1 MRIPLLM
8 AMTLALVACGGESDP
23 ASTAQK
29 ELDAALENAAAL
41 GASAASGKVSGP
53 SFADWDG
60 RLQELVT
67 LEMAAEAA
75 GLSAADAETK
85 APPGAPTIIYRWPS
99 ERTREVMGRRMPAWD
114 EVLVGYLTTVV
125 TPEAFQAR
133 FAPVPEEARRRAVEE
148 SDRRAREK
156 GLDEQQRAMARNMV
170 AALSERAPSQP
181 VPGVGDAAVWQQN
194 SPGMLH
200 VLANGTTLQVR
211 VTISDDDATNR
222 EASIALARRMLDRL

>member
-1 MRIPLLM
+1 MRIPL
-8 AMTLALVACGGESDP
+8 TLAMVLALAACGRQEQAEPS
-23 ASTAQK
+23 ARA
-29 ELDAALENAAAL
+29 ELEARLAEAREL
-41 GASAASGKVSGP
+41 GASAAEGRVSGP

-75 GLSAADAETK
+75 GRPAAEAETK
-85 APPGAPTIIYRWPS
+85 APPGAPTITYRWPS
-99 ERTREVMGRRMPAWD
+99 DRTREVMGHRLPAWD
-114 EVLVGYLTTVV
+114 EVLVGYLTTRV

-156 GLDEQQRAMARNMV
+156 GLDEQQRAMARQMV
-170 AALSERAPSQP
+170 DALSERAPSQP
-181 VPGVGDAAVWQQN
+181 VPGLGDAAVWQQN

-211 VTISDDDATNR
+211 VTVSDDDDRNR
-222 EASIALARRMLDRL
+222 EASVALARRMLEQL

>member
-1 MRIPLLM
+1 MRTPLILAM
-8 AMTLALVACGGESDP
+8 ALALAACGGPSEPAPP
-23 ASTAQK
+23 ASGD
-29 ELDAALENAAAL
+29 LDARLAEARAL
-41 GASAASGKVSGP
+41 GASAAAGKVSGP

-75 GLSAADAETK
+75 GRPAAEAETK
-85 APPGAPTIIYRWPS
+85 AAPGAPTVTYRWPS
-99 ERTREVMGRRMPAWD
+99 DRTREVMGHRLPAWD
-114 EVLVGYLTTVV
+114 EVLVGYLTTQVS
-125 TPEAFQAR
+125 PEAFQAR

-156 GLDEQQRAMARNMV
+156 GLDEQQRAMARQMV
-170 AALSERAPSQP
+170 DALSERAPSQP
-181 VPGVGDAAVWQQN
+181 VPGLGDAAVWQQN

-211 VTISDDDATNR
+211 VTVSDDDDRNR
-222 EASIALARRMLDRL
+222 EASVALARRMLEQL